1 MCSYEEGEGR
11 VELAM
16 EALLYALVLLLCG
29 LALHFYY
36 NAWIRPERI
45 RRKLRL
51 QGIGGPPP
59 AFLHGNLKEV
69 RRFVGEEKGRRRG
82 GGEEKIRHDYSSA
95 LFPYFDR
102 WRSMYGPIFLY
113 TMGNVPML
121 HVSHPEL
128 VREMNLCKSLDLG
141 KATYLKRTHEPLF
154 GHGILK
160 SNGDSWTQQ
169 RKIIAPEFFMDKV
182 KGMVELMVDSAM
194 PLLRTWERR
203 VEDGG
208 GTAEINIDE
217 DLKSYSA
224 DVISRASF
232 GSSYSK
238 GKQIFLKLYELK
250 KAVSKPNLLLE
261 ITGIRHIPTKS
272 NREVWKLNK
281 EIRSLILEVVRE
293 GSINEGRCSPENN
306 LLRAILRSTTDAGG
320 GDAEDFVVDNC
331 KNIYFAGHETT
342 AVAATWCLL
351 LLALHPEW
359 QERTRAEVKEL
370 CAGRSPDA
378 NSLLKMKTLTMVIQ
392 EVLRLYPPGPVISR
406 EALRDIK
413 LGTIQLPKGI
423 NIFIPVP
430 TMHQNHDTWGA
441 DAYEFNPKRFEH
453 GVTGACRLPQ
463 TYLPFGAGP
472 RTCLG
477 QNFAMVEL
485 KIVLALIL
493 IKFSFV
499 LSPNY
504 KHSPMLRLIV
514 EPEHGVGLI
523 VKKV

>member
-1 MCSYEEGEGR
+1 MLMDSF
-11 VELAM
+11 LSF
-16 EALLYALVLLLCG
+16 LLLVFCG
-29 LALHFYY
+29 FALHFYY
-36 NAWIRPERI
+36 NAWIRPEKI
-45 RRKLRL
+45 RRKLRR
-51 QGIGGPPP
+51 QGISGPPP
-59 AFLHGNLKEV
+59 AFLHGNMKEAK
-69 RRFVGEEKGRRRG
+69 RFVWEEKTGRR
-82 GGEEKIRHDYSSA
+82 GEDQKIRHDYTSSI
-95 LFPYFDR
+95 FPYFER
-102 WRSMYGPIFLY
+102 WRNMYGPIFLY

-121 HVSHPEL
+121 HVSHPDL

-141 KATYLKRTHEPLF
+141 KATYLQRTHEPLF

-160 SNGDSWTQQ
+160 SNGEPWAHQ
-169 RKIIAPEFFMDKV
+169 RKIIAPEFYMDKV
-182 KGMVELMVDSAM
+182 KGMVELMVDSAI
-194 PLLRTWERR
+194 PLLKTWEKRT
-203 VEDGG
+203 ENEG

-217 DLKSYSA
+217 DLKSFSA

-250 KAVSKPNLLLE
+250 KAVSKPNLLVE
-261 ITGIRHIPTKS
+261 ITGIRYIPTRS
-272 NREVWKLNK
+272 NREVWRLNK
-281 EIRSLILEVVRE
+281 EIRSLILEVVKER
-293 GSINEGRCSPENN
+293 SISEGRCLPENN
-306 LLRAILRSTTDAGG
+306 LLQAILRSATDAGG

-359 QERTRAEVKEL
+359 QDRARAEVTEL
-370 CAGRSPDA
+370 CAGLSPDA
-378 NSLLKMKTLTMVIQ
+378 HSLLKMKTVTMVIQ
-392 EVLRLYPPGPVISR
+392 EVLRLYPPGPVVSR
-406 EALRDIK
+406 EALQDMK
-413 LGTIQLPKGI
+413 LGGIQLPKGI

-430 TMHQNHDTWGA
+430 TMHQDLNIWGQ

-453 GVTGACRLPQ
+453 GVMGACKLPQ
-463 TYLPFGAGP
+463 MYLPFGAGP

-493 IKFSFV
+493 QKFSFT

-504 KHSPMLRLIV
+504 KHSPTLRLIV
-514 EPEHGVGLI
+514 EPEHGVDLI
-523 VKKV
+523 VKKVL